1 MMTQYRYRALDAAGR
16 REQGEVEAATQ
27 EAATVMLQAR
37 GLIIMEVSSAQTAP
51 GFGLRG
57 LFKRG
62 PLNSRQLVQF
72 THQLA
77 TLLGASQP
85 LDKSLSILQSQPGN
99 LLGGELVTRVRNRV
113 KDGRA
118 LSLALAEEKGQFTP
132 LYLSMVK
139 AGEAGGALGDTLKQ
153 LALYLERAHV
163 LKGEVTNAL
172 IYPAFLLIG
181 VLSSLVLLMAYVVP
195 QFIPIFDGLG
205 VPVPIIT
212 QSVLQTGQFL
222 GDFGLYLLIGF
233 IVLGMLGVRRFRV
246 PAARLRWDRRMLRS
260 RGLGPLMQMLETAR
274 LARTLGT
281 LLSQGV
287 PLLTALGIARLVCNN
302 RAVQSAI
309 EHAGTQVKNGGTL
322 SIALAVEK
330 VLPDLALQMIEVG
343 EESGQ
348 LDEMLL
354 KVAEVFDTEA
364 KRSIDRLLAA
374 LVPSLTLVMAA
385 LVAFIMLAIMLP
397 LMSLTSNI

>member
-1 MMTQYRYRALDAAGR
+1 MQYRYRALDAAGR

-27 EAATVMLQAR
+27 EVATALLQSR
-37 GLIIMEVSSAQTAP
+37 GLIIMEVYPAQAASISR
-51 GFGLRG
+51 LQR
-57 LFKRG
+57 LLKSG

-99 LLGGELVTRVRNRV
+99 LPAQELITRVRDRV
-113 KDGRA
+113 KGGRS
-118 LSLALAEEKGQFTP
+118 LSFALAEENGQFTP

-139 AGEAGGALGDTLKQ
+139 AGEAGGDLGDTFKQ
-153 LALYLERAHV
+153 LALYLERAQA

-172 IYPAFLLIG
+172 IYPAFLLVG
-181 VLSSLVLLMAYVVP
+181 VLGSLVLLMAYVVP
-195 QFIPIFDGLG
+195 QFIPIFEGLR
-205 VPVPIIT
+205 VPVPLIT
-212 QSVLQTGQFL
+212 QTVLQAGQFL
-222 GDFGLYLLIGF
+222 GDYGIYLLIGF
-233 IVLGMLGVRRFRV
+233 IVLGIIGASRFCD
-246 PAARLRWDRRMLRS
+246 PAVRLRWDRRVLRS
-260 RGLGPLMQMLETAR
+260 RGLGHMIQMLETAR

-287 PLLTALGIARLVCNN
+287 PLLTALGIGRRVCNN
-302 RAVQSAI
+302 HAVQSAI
-309 EHAGTQVKNGGTL
+309 EHATTQIKNGGSL
-322 SIALAVEK
+322 SMVLVAEK

-354 KVAEVFDTEA
+354 KMAEVFDTEA